1 MHFNIK
7 VFPVAGNAYPKRG
20 GKRHNLMR
28 AVALGIGD
36 IDSGASIAFY
46 NLRKRELDEVLPW
59 DFIDC
64 GVSKTFLKREWQ
76 RALQEQT
83 TQNCRMQCSGCGAA
97 GFQGGVCVDAKTPSS
112 TVTSASCQLYFKLLR
127 FNCAFISSFTTLAFQ
142 GGVCVE
148 HQN

>member
-1 MHFNIK
+1 MKAQLNRKSLKYNWHEADVTVLEG
-7 VFPVAGNAYPKRG
+7 VFARGDRRVGQVLLKAYEKG
-20 GKRHNLMR
+20 CIFDAWTESFDNQKWMEAFQECG
-28 AVALGIGD
+28 V
-36 IDSGASIAFY
+36 SIAFY

-97 GFQGGVCVDAKTPSS
+97 GFQGGVCV
-112 TVTSASCQLYFKLLR
+112 
-127 FNCAFISSFTTLAFQ
+127 
-142 GGVCVE
+142 E